1 MEKLNKRQRD
11 ILNLAEEEGYVSVES
26 LAKTFEVTQ
35 QTIRSDI
42 NNFCDNDLLTRAHGG
57 AFFLK
62 HITMVT
68 NPVNRWL
75 VTKRKILPMQ

>member
-11 ILNLAEEEGYVSVES
+11 ILTLAEEEGYVSVEG

-42 NNFCDNDLLTRAHGG
+42 NNFRGG
-57 AFFLK
+57 LK
-62 HITMVT
+62 VCNQDVYFRYI
-68 NPVNRWL
+68 P
-75 VTKRKILPMQ
+75 

>member
-11 ILNLAEEEGYVSVES
+11 ILTLAEEEGYVSVEG

-42 NNFCDNDLLTRAHGG
+42 NNFCDQDLLVRAHGG
-57 AFFLK
+57 AFFSK
-62 HITMVT
+62 VHDYAY
-68 NPVNRWL
+68 
-75 VTKRKILPMQ
+75 K